1 MLQPQIVFLLVMS
14 FAVQCFGMLTLYSY
28 YPHIMC
34 YKSFQIPQGEKFLK
48 LEWLREFT
56 IWYKWAMGQFWFY
69 ELSW

>member
-1 MLQPQIVFLLVMS
+1 MLQPQIFFLLVMS

-28 YPHIMC
+28 YVC

-56 IWYKWAMGQFWFY
+56 IWYK
-69 ELSW
+69 